1 MGEGSDREG
10 TDGLREK
17 GGREGGEANVDKTR
31 KALPGSGLSFIG
43 QGVI

>member
-17 GGREGGEANVDKTR
+17 GGREGKQMLIKREKRCQAAAFHSLAKG
-31 KALPGSGLSFIG
+31 
-43 QGVI
+43 